1 MLFLRISEEMR
12 LVGLF
17 AFLSFKFYGFEP
29 HTAISNI
36 HIDISIKWSV
46 LAQADQGW
54 RLRAET
60 TQRWDQEK
68 NLGAFLLY
76 AANRLEPNILMLNQN
91 IPKKSLIGFKNHKT

>member
-1 MLFLRISEEMR
+1 MKSIIFTQLSFYLEIEWRKKLILRITEEMR

-17 AFLSFKFYGFEP
+17 SFLSFQFYGFEP
-29 HTAISNI
+29 HSTAIWNT

-54 RLRAET
+54 RLRAQT

-68 NLGAFLLY
+68 NWGAFQLY
-76 AANRLEPNILMLNQN
+76 AANRL
-91 IPKKSLIGFKNHKT
+91 